1 MVGVERHI
9 HIGATGRVEPRVRR
23 LGPLS
28 SWRRRRELGVARRA
42 ADAEL
47 LTSESISPSTAWRA
61 REVTAPNN
69 RREVAQS
76 IRRLVRS
83 ADARYLPGPTPLNR
97 LVVREQAAELLALG
111 EWLEDMDRPITA
123 RGVLMLDELLTDGY
137 GPLYVPY
144 RAGELR
150 WTLARVASHCQ
161 PS

>member
-9 HIGATGRVEPRVRR
+9 HLGATGREEPRVRR

-28 SWRRRRELGVARRA
+28 SWRRRRELRVARGA

-47 LTSESISPSTAWRA
+47 LVSESISPATAWRA
-61 REVTAPNN
+61 REVTAPDN
-69 RREVAQS
+69 RNEIAQS

-97 LVVREQAAELLALG
+97 LVVREQGAELLALG

-150 WTLARVASHCQ
+150 WTLARIAKRCQ

>member
-1 MVGVERHI
+1 VVGVERHI
-9 HIGATGRVEPRVRR
+9 DIGAIGRVEPRARR

-47 LTSESISPSTAWRA
+47 LASESVSPATAWRA
-61 REVTAPNN
+61 REVTAPDN

-97 LVVREQAAELLALG
+97 LVVREQGAELLALG
-111 EWLEDMDRPITA
+111 EWLEDIDRPITA
-123 RGVLMLDELLTDGY
+123 RGVLMIDELLTDGY

-150 WTLARVASHCQ
+150 WTLARIATHCQ